1 MDDLNTT
8 VDEGRRARANSTLVQ
23 RNGRIG
29 FVYSADEF
37 SGRTNFSVKM
47 HGVVRRSDGCL
58 VGVVFQ
64 VDRSDATN
72 ESR

>member
-1 MDDLNTT
+1 MEDLNTT

-29 FVYSADEF
+29 FIQGADSEF
-37 SGRTNFSVKM
+37 SGRTNFSVQVF
-47 HGVVRRSDGCL
+47 GVVKSPDNCRLGA
-58 VGVVFQ
+58 VFQ
-64 VDRSDATN
+64 VDRSDSS